1 LAPKFVPVMVTGV
14 PTAPDVGLRLEMFG
28 AAALTVNVAA
38 LLAIPPT
45 VTTTLPDVA
54 ALGTGTTMLVAL
66 QLVGVPAV
74 PLNVTV
80 LVPCEDP
87 KFVPAI
93 VTAVPTAP
101 DVGLSTVMLGAVGV
115 FPPLLPPP
123 PDEQANSRIAVAS
136 NMQNWARSVPK
147 EVRAFCLMS

>member
-1 LAPKFVPVMVTGV
+1 LVPVIVTTV
-14 PTAPDVGLRLEMFG
+14 PTDPDVGLRLEMFG
-28 AAALTVNVAA
+28 AGALTVNVAA

-45 VTTTLPDVA
+45 VTITPPVVA

-66 QLVGVPAV
+66 QLVGVPAF

-115 FPPLLPPP
+115 FPPLFPPPP
-123 PDEQANSRIAVAS
+123 PDEQPNSKIAVAS
-136 NMQNWARSVPK
+136 NMQNWARSVPR
-147 EVRAFCLMS
+147 EVRAFFLMS

>member
-1 LAPKFVPVMVTGV
+1 
-14 PTAPDVGLRLEMFG
+14 MFG

-38 LLAIPPT
+38 LLAMPPT
-45 VTTTLPDVA
+45 VTTTPPVVA
-54 ALGTGTTMLVAL
+54 ALGTGTTILVAL

-74 PLNVTV
+74 PLKTTV

-87 KFVPAI
+87 KFAPAI
-93 VTAVPTAP
+93 VTAVPVGP
-101 DVGLSTVMLGAVGV
+101 EVGLSTVMLGAVGV

-123 PDEQANSRIAVAS
+123 PPEEQPNSRTAVAS

-147 EVRAFCLMS
+147 EVRAFFLMS

>member
-1 LAPKFVPVMVTGV
+1 LVPVIVTVV
-14 PTAPDVGLRLEMFG
+14 PTVPDVGLRLEMFG
-28 AAALTVNVAA
+28 AGALTVNVAA
-38 LLAIPPT
+38 LLANPPT
-45 VTTTLPDVA
+45 VTTTLPVVA
-54 ALGTGTTMLVAL
+54 ALGTGTTMLDAL

-87 KFVPAI
+87 KLVPAI

-101 DVGLSTVMLGAVGV
+101 DVGLSTVMLGAVGL
-115 FPPLLPPP
+115 FPPP
-123 PDEQANSRIAVAS
+123 PPPPFPDAHPCSRIAVAS